1 MSTTWHRSSLLR
13 NLKPLDLTLEPDFT
27 EEEQAYLQYYGLDL
41 KDQRPGVRQYLGY
54 VSAYSFRVAVQ
65 VFKPERPRAT
75 VMVLHGYFDHVG
87 LYHHLIRYLVDK
99 QYTVVSYDLPGHG
112 LSTGEPAAITS
123 FVQYQS
129 VLSTCLRAVKGAL
142 PEPLFAVGQS
152 TGAAVLIDYFLSMRH
167 HRTNS
172 AFRSVVFLAP
182 LVRPFGWK
190 SSLLLLSVLKPFFKT
205 WKRVF
210 RDNSS
215 DHDFL
220 LFLREEDPLQSKVL
234 SVDWVAAL
242 REWIP
247 RIEAAD
253 PVDMP
258 VTIIQGERDGT
269 VDWRHNLVVLSR
281 KFNPS
286 DVFYMKNAEHHLV
299 NEDPATR
306 ERIFTLVNNTFTA
319 ALAADK

>member
-1 MSTTWHRSSLLR
+1 M
-13 NLKPLDLTLEPDFT
+13 
-27 EEEQAYLQYYGLDL
+27 
-41 KDQRPGVRQYLGY
+41 
-54 VSAYSFRVAVQ
+54 
-65 VFKPERPRAT
+65 
-75 VMVLHGYFDHVG
+75 
-87 LYHHLIRYLVDK
+87 
-99 QYTVVSYDLPGHG
+99 
-112 LSTGEPAAITS
+112 
-123 FVQYQS
+123 
-129 VLSTCLRAVKGAL
+129 
-142 PEPLFAVGQS
+142 
-152 TGAAVLIDYFLSMRH
+152 
-167 HRTNS
+167 
-172 AFRSVVFLAP
+172 
-182 LVRPFGWK
+182 
-190 SSLLLLSVLKPFFKT
+190 
-205 WKRVF
+205 F